1 VSDETPWSIHSE
13 TTLRLTDGSTLTGA
27 TEDITVTPFGVE
39 ILVARFDDPSKGTE
53 AAARKFLY
61 PWHRVASLES
71 SATAVTNHPGGQW
84 TVTFGK
90 SDASMSPDDDTRSE
104 SE

>member
-1 VSDETPWSIHSE
+1 MSDETPWSINSE

-27 TEDITVTPFGVE
+27 TEDITMTPFGVE
-39 ILVARFDDPSKGTE
+39 ILVARFEDPSKGTE
-53 AAARKFLY
+53 VAARKLLY
-61 PWHRVASLES
+61 PWHRVASMES
-71 SATAVTNHPGGQW
+71 SVAAVTKHPGGQW

-90 SDASMSPDDDTRSE
+90 SNASMSPDDDIGSE